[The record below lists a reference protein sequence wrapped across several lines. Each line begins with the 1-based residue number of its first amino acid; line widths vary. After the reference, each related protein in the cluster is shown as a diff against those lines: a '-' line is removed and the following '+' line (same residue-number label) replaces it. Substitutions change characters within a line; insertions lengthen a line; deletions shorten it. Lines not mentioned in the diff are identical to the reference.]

1 MRIAVPSTGKR
12 KLSNKIAP
20 TFSNT
25 EHFTIVTLQDGKTDV
40 QVISNPGYDQ
50 GKGRGPLAARTMKK
64 LDVDLVIS
72 TEIGPGLK
80 EILDGYGIRYKLVES
95 GKTIKEIIEQLEPSD
110 YVRGDNPQ

>member
-25 EHFTIVTLQDGKTDV
+25 EHFTIVTLQDGKTKAQIV
-40 QVISNPGYDQ
+40 PNPGYDQ

-80 EILDGYGIRYKLVES
+80 EILDSYGIRYRLVES
-95 GKTIKEIIEQLEPSD
+95 GKTIKEIIEQFEPSD
-110 YVRGDNPQ
+110 CVRGGSPE

>member
-1 MRIAVPSTGKR
+1 
-12 KLSNKIAP
+12 
-20 TFSNT
+20 
-25 EHFTIVTLQDGKTDV
+25 
-40 QVISNPGYDQ
+40 
-50 GKGRGPLAARTMKK
+50 MKK